1 MRHTKLA
8 LSALIFY
15 LIMFTIWT
23 TFDVIPSP
31 TEFIPILEH
40 FYEQYGLLSLFIAVF
55 LEAIVYFGLY
65 FPGSF
70 ILLLIV
76 ISSGGTFQE
85 LIIITLISTIAVTL
99 ANIINYALG
108 YLNIIKLTK
117 SKKNSLNKVKNK
129 RNLILACL
137 HPNFLAFYTLNK
149 GINKESPL
157 IIFLTPLFLI
167 PYIFLMVLILFIFRD
182 LIIQEAEN
190 PYTMIGL
197 ILIWILIA
205 LYFDNRNKI
214 DTYIKIRTTNI
225 FKK

>member
-1 MRHTKLA
+1 MKHTKLA
-8 LSALIFY
+8 LSALVFY
-15 LIMFTIWT
+15 LIMFTSWT
-23 TFDVIPSP
+23 IIDFIPSP

-40 FYEQYGLLSLFIAVF
+40 FYEQYGVLSLFIAVF

-108 YLNIIKLTK
+108 YLNIIKLSRTK
-117 SKKNSLNKVKNK
+117 KKSLSEIKSK

-157 IIFLTPLFLI
+157 IIVLTPIFLI
-167 PYIFLMVLILFIFRD
+167 PYILLMVSLLFIFREA
-182 LIIQEAEN
+182 IIQEAEN
-190 PYTMIGL
+190 PYTMIAL
-197 ILIWILIA
+197 ILIWVFIA
-205 LYFDNRNKI
+205 LYFDNKKQVHNYVKKYTNK
-214 DTYIKIRTTNI
+214 N
-225 FKK
+225 